1 MDNALARGGVMMDTV
16 RLCPAVAAAAAA
28 RVRNGSLERQEGV
41 TITLVSDATEDGSKG
56 YLLSRRGP
64 EEEKIA

>member
-16 RLCPAVAAAAAA
+16 RLCPAVAAAAA
-28 RVRNGSLERQEGV
+28 RVRNGSPERQEGV

-56 YLLSRRGP
+56 YLLSHTAP
-64 EEEKIA
+64 KEEKIA